1 VFKRAVKMPVSQDVR
16 YEHDSHSPFTVAGA
30 EAYGKDVPSAEIHI
44 LDAGHFALDQ
54 RADEIARLT
63 KDFLD
68 RQKR

>member
-1 VFKRAVKMPVSQDVR
+1 LQKPQPVGKKILNKVIL
-16 YEHDSHSPFTVAGA
+16 AGA

>member
-1 VFKRAVKMPVSQDVR
+1 MRSYVKMR
-16 YEHDSHSPFTVAGA
+16 N
-30 EAYGKDVPSAEIHI
+30 AYGKDVPSAEIHI